1 MSSRASSAVSSLG
14 RALLVAVVAG
24 GGLWTATHGVA
35 GVAWGAVVQVL
46 AGVTTGH
53 LAVLALVWVAGL
65 LVYSTVLARA
75 LPGLGIRRG
84 LLLNL
89 TGSAVSNVMPL
100 GGAVG
105 SALNWRMLRSWGHS
119 HQAFARY
126 FVVTNALDVLTKLV
140 LPPVAVVALLVLSV
154 HVPATVWAVVAGCV
168 LALLLAAAVPA
179 WVSRLAPAPE
189 GTGAAGSTRLTRLRA
204 QAVEVVAGVRE
215 VMARDWPWLVP
226 ASFAYLAAQVLLLS
240 LSLHAVGLVAPLV
253 LVVMAAAIERVASLA
268 PITPAG
274 TGIAELGAVTWLVVN
289 GLDPVAVVAG
299 VLLYRVFL
307 VALEIPVGGLLL
319 TGWAAWRRTAARSVG
334 ARARTSAPA
343 RVA

>member
-1 MSSRASSAVSSLG
+1 MSSGVKTALSYLG
-14 RALLVAVVAG
+14 RALVVAVVAG
-24 GGLWTATHGVA
+24 GLLWTATHGVA

-46 AGVTTGH
+46 AGVTPGNLVV
-53 LAVLALVWVAGL
+53 LAVVWVAGL

-75 LPGLGIRRG
+75 LPGLGMRRG

-100 GGAVG
+100 GGAAG
-105 SALNWRMLRSWGHS
+105 SALNWRMLRTWGHS
-119 HQAFARY
+119 HQAFARF

-140 LPPVAVVALLVLSV
+140 LPPVAVVALLALSV
-154 HVPATVWAVVAGCV
+154 HVPMTVWAVVAVCV
-168 LALLLAAAVPA
+168 VALLLAAGVQA
-179 WVSRLAPAPE
+179 WARRLAPAEDPADD
-189 GTGAAGSTRLTRLRA
+189 AATASRLARLRTE
-204 QAVEVVAGVRE
+204 AVEVVAGVRE
-215 VMARDWPWLVP
+215 VMARDWQWLVP

-240 LSLHAVGLVAPLV
+240 LSLHAVGLAAPLA

-274 TGIAELGAVTWLVVN
+274 TGFAELGAVTWLVFN

-319 TGWAAWRRTAARSVG
+319 TGWAAWRRTT
-334 ARARTSAPA
+334 RARGLATGRTPA
-343 RVA
+343 AVA